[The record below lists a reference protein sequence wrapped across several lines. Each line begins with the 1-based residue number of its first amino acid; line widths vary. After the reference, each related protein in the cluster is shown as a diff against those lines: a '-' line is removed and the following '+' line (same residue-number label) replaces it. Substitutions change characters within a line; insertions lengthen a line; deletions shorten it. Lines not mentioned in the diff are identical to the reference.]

1 MIYYFFHKKFIH
13 SLEFKLWVQQMNRKA
28 FISLELHRNAEKK
41 TYIWASCDFICH
53 ADLNRWLSKHGC
65 WYLLSFNTCW
75 RCLQFNCQTE
85 AVIRCKTPVSANI
98 LCSNF
103 VAGGLCCH
111 QAQTRAWW
119 IWRHSAW
126 LFLIS
131 TEIALMQRQLNNPLK
146 CHCRLEKRQTT
157 KTFDKKYSSL
167 TTLQS
172 FRKLLK

>member
-1 MIYYFFHKKFIH
+1 MIYYFFHKKCIH

-28 FISLELHRNAEKK
+28 FISLELHRNAEKN
-41 TYIWASCDFICH
+41 TYIWASCDFFCH

-103 VAGGLCCH
+103 VAGGL
-111 QAQTRAWW
+111 
-119 IWRHSAW
+119 SP
-126 LFLIS
+126 S
-131 TEIALMQRQLNNPLK
+131 PDESMMDMKAL
-146 CHCRLEKRQTT
+146 
-157 KTFDKKYSSL
+157 SL
-167 TTLQS
+167 TLLNKHRNSFDAEAIKQPSEMSLQAGKKANYQNIWQEIQFS
-172 FRKLLK
+172 DNLTEF

>member
-1 MIYYFFHKKFIH
+1 
-13 SLEFKLWVQQMNRKA
+13 MNRKA
-28 FISLELHRNAEKK
+28 FISLELHCNAENN
-41 TYIWASCDFICH
+41 TYIWASCDFFCH
-53 ADLNRWLSKHGC
+53 ADLNRWLSKHEC

-157 KTFDKKYSSL
+157 KTFDKKYCSL